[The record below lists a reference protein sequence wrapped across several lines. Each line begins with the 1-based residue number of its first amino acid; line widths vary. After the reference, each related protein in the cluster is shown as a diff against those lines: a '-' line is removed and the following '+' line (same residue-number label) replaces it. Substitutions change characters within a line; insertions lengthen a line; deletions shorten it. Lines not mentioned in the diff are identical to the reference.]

1 MITEQVSWVCHYRFW
16 ELHLPAAF
24 SGSRWAVSAHWVPST
39 NDLTSESSD
48 GSVAY
53 ERSSSVHDSIKSFNS
68 PISAHP

>member
-1 MITEQVSWVCHYRFW
+1 MITAQVSWVCHYRLG

-24 SGSRWAVSAHWVPST
+24 SGRRWAVSAHWVLSM

-53 ERSSSVHDSIKSFNS
+53 ERSGSVYDSVKSFNA
-68 PISAHP
+68 PISAHL